1 MKECIMTSVEA
12 LRVRG
17 ERERAMVKMLAATAE
32 ETERVYHRD
41 IAAMS
46 TTEKSKRV
54 CHLRLHENYYY
65 YDCYYYYD
73 YCYNY
78 N

>member
-1 MKECIMTSVEA
+1 MKECETATSRDADEI
-12 LRVRG
+12 RG

-32 ETERVYHRD
+32 ETEGLYHRE

-54 CHLRLHENYYY
+54 CHLPTSEAGGYSH
-65 YDCYYYYD
+65 
-73 YCYNY
+73 
-78 N
+78 